1 MKKYIL
7 NVVALIVSV
16 VMCNG
21 VFAAGGINTG
31 KGAVPFG
38 SNTQYNYGIMP
49 TNLPSGGTYG
59 RSQKAADAY
68 NAWKNAYVA
77 SCGSTYRV
85 KFDDGSSTVSE
96 GIAYGMLLS
105 VYADDKDLFD
115 GLWGYYQANK
125 NGNGVMNWKIGGC
138 SGVTGSNGA
147 TDAEL
152 DVAMAL
158 VIASEQWGGSY
169 AATAKSFIQTIKRT
183 EMNGDGQTLNGDAW
197 GNTNSCRN
205 PSYFAPAYYKEFAN
219 VDTDNGKFWGETA
232 INASNSVLSANRNST
247 SGLVSNWCDNSGQEN
262 TCGNTGSGA
271 GGYGADACRNPWR
284 MAVDYLWHGD
294 GASSAAKDINAKL
307 TKFVNGYEN
316 QMKGPFSNRNCSNP
330 GGGSYVN
337 GSYSTFAL
345 PPMTSSSA
353 QSSLNKCYA
362 AVAGLADVDAYF
374 NSTIRCISLFVLTG
388 NFWAPGASGFVF
400 PPSVSTAETDA
411 SGLTITLNM
420 TKTMKSGTSSGSNFT
435 VYYNGTAQSGVV
447 SNVNVNSDKTVDLT
461 LSTPP
466 QPGQTILLSYNGNG
480 NIKSSEDAELE
491 AFTKIE
497 VLNMLAGNETILD
510 DCEDG
515 NEFNNVG
522 GIWFSFDDSPDQSK
536 ACKKGTTSSITPLS
550 SRNNP
555 LQMSS
560 PGYDGTGYAVHATYK
575 LGSNYTPYNG
585 GSCAEWTNPAYV
597 GIGTWVDDD
606 ETNTMDWTGGTG
618 VTFWY
623 KGPACTFQIIISEVT
638 DYCFHKFDVP
648 ATPSW
653 DKITVKWNQLSQ
665 PTWGKAIDF
674 SAKHVQKLQW
684 QFETGTTGNS
694 GASGDIWIDEVHI
707 LGMPPVA
714 LTGLTIQP
722 VDDDDLR
729 EDHYSPN
736 IDPQKIPIASGVK
749 GDTLYLETVPT
760 PGIAS
765 YPVTFWSS
773 SDEDVVTVDYR
784 GRVLGVGYGEATITA
799 RSKMHQDISTTYTVK
814 VPAPSVYPTAIDFE
828 EDAYEV
834 GVGETATIIPTFT
847 PSNTNETALTWKS
860 SDVTKA
866 TVTSSGVVTGIS
878 EGTVEIT
885 ATSVEKPNVKKTVTV
900 TVKNKNVALESIAAD
915 PESVKIPVGQT
926 ATVNLTFTPT
936 DATNKTVVWTTSN
949 SAVATVSDGVIS
961 SVAAGTCTITAT
973 SEENENIKV
982 EIPVEVENICV
993 TSITLAESAITI
1005 DVDSEEDVY
1014 VVVESYETNYETTPS
1029 FNFESS
1035 DRTIVRVDGEGSLTP
1050 RKVGDAIVTV
1060 TANDACAKSV
1070 ECAVSITKAS
1080 VPVTG
1085 VSLDKTTLTLTEGE
1099 TATLVA
1105 TVAPDDATEKSVTW
1119 STSND
1124 KAATVDNNGKVTAVA
1139 AGSATITVKTTDGEK
1154 TATCEVTVEAAVV
1167 AVTGVSLDKTTAEM
1181 LVGGDDLQLV
1191 ATVAPADATNK
1202 EVEWSTSNSKIATVD
1217 ETGKVTAVAAGSVT
1231 ITATTKDGG
1240 KTASCT
1246 ITVTVPVSGVTL
1258 DATTKTV
1265 VEGDQFDLV
1274 ATVAPD
1280 NATDKTVTWS
1290 SDNETVAIVNGSGTV
1305 TAKAQGEANITVTTT
1320 DGSKTATCKVTV
1332 EKKIILPTTI
1342 SMAAS
1347 LGFVDGGDPQTLT
1360 ATVLPADA
1368 DDKTIVWS
1376 SSDETVATVVDGVV
1390 TPQGVGN
1397 CVITAKCVADE
1408 NVTAECAV
1416 TVTASTVAVTGVSLD
1431 QSTLEITEGEHASLK
1446 ATVTPPDATNQNLIW
1461 SSDAEAIATVEN
1473 GVVNAVKAGS
1483 AVITVKTEDGG
1494 FTASCTVTVNAA
1506 VIAVEGVTLDKETAD
1521 LTVGGDITLVAT
1533 VKPAE
1538 ATNKEVTW
1546 STSDD
1551 KVATVDANG
1560 KVTAVGAGSATI
1572 TVTTKDG
1579 GFTAT
1584 CKVTVTNAVVAVTG
1598 VSLDKN
1604 TLSLTEGE
1612 TATLVATVAPE
1623 NATNKKV
1630 TWSSDDASVDVDQN
1644 GKVTAKSAGSATI
1657 TVETEDGDFF
1667 DQCEVTVVA
1676 GTIAVTGV
1684 TLNGNAISLKVDET
1698 ATLVATVAPENAT
1711 NKNVTWSSD
1720 APSIASVDQNG
1731 KITAHAEGSATITVE
1746 TEDGDGEIYAQCE
1759 VTVVDDAAVVVS
1771 AIELN
1776 FTELELKVGGGKEI
1790 KATVKYSDGSSSTK
1804 EAVVWTTDNSDAI
1817 DLDEGWVD
1825 ALEEGVANV
1834 TASFGGKSAT
1844 CVVTVISNIT
1854 TVAVT
1859 GVTLNKTEA
1868 SITKTGSLT
1877 LTATVLPTNA
1887 TNKNITWKSSDES
1900 VATVSDGA
1908 LTIVGLGT
1916 TIITVTTEDGEKTAT
1931 CTVTITDVLATNII
1945 IDNALSLT
1953 VGETG
1958 SIELH
1963 ILPGDAAQ
1971 TATWKSDKE
1980 SVATVDANGV
1990 VTAIAAGT
1998 ANITATTADGTELTS
2013 DPCVVTVSNIKVS
2026 TVSLAQESAIVRI
2039 GSSITLTATVSPDNA
2054 TNKKVNWS
2062 SAKDFATVADGVVT
2076 GVSAGTTT
2084 ITAESDE
2091 DKYIKATCSV
2101 EVVDAS
2107 ALQTEIANGNDALA
2121 SAVEGTEIGTYKQ
2134 GSKAIFSAAIATA
2147 QAVFDNATATQ
2158 SQIDMALSTLKA
2170 AAKTFAKSI
2179 NANETLIFDADM
2191 EQENMTYMATYWFS
2205 FNDAEPGGSSVV
2217 TPLSTAS
2224 APFEMSTPG
2233 YDGKGKAAMME
2244 YVLSGHDDLGYNAF
2258 VGMGL
2263 NFKEPAGKAFDMSGS
2278 TGISFW
2284 MKNDS
2289 NVYIEVEETGIEDA
2303 CDYYVYITE
2312 IHKEWTLIELSWSDF
2327 AQYTWGKQ
2335 VPWDLSK
2342 LTKCQWKVQEADG
2355 EAGQVWIDEVKILG
2369 VALDLP
2375 EILNRTPLYTAIA
2388 DAQEFLD
2395 AAVIGDADGNYP
2407 QSAAT
2412 ALTSAITKAQGVVDD
2427 NTLEHQTQIDAA
2439 VIEMNA
2445 ALETFKNS
2453 VISLAPVDKSALEA
2467 KIQTANNYYQTAQE
2481 GNEEGKYLVGS
2492 KATLKAAIDEATAV
2506 FNSESAKQ
2514 AEVNSATTALSDAI
2528 DVFLASKYVPGV
2540 VNKTALKTAITEANS
2555 LYSSAVEGTQKGNY
2569 PAGSKSTLYS
2579 AIISAQVVSG
2589 SSTATQDDVDAET
2602 AALQAAIELFKSLVI
2617 TVDKSVL
2624 VQTIATA
2631 NTELA
2636 KADGNTGDEP
2646 GNYPQSAV
2654 TAFTG
2659 AIADAENIRDNA
2671 GAKQGSI
2678 DAAVLLLKEAIE
2690 EFKASV
2696 IPGLVDISELEA
2708 LIAEAD
2714 DLLENTFNAH
2724 LFRLQQVELVNCRS
2738 SARTEVAKTKH
2749 DADNVM
2755 AIMTRLS
2762 DAIEEFKKA
2771 KAEHPDEIDAIDDVT
2786 TISLS
2791 AYPNPCTTSIQISAG
2806 KEIASVAIVN
2816 LAGATQFVVNVN
2828 DTEASISVSTIKC
2841 GIYFANVVYAD
2852 GTVGTVRFVKQ

>member
-1 MKKYIL
+1 MKKYVIKL
-7 NVVALIVSV
+7 VTLLASV
-16 VMCNG
+16 VLCNG
-21 VFAAGGINTG
+21 AFAQINSG
-31 KGAVPFG
+31 HGAVPFG

-49 TNLPSGGTYG
+49 TNLPNGGTYG

-105 VYADDKDLFD
+105 VYADDKGLFD

-169 AATAKSFIQTIKRT
+169 ASTAKSFIQTIKRT

-205 PSYFAPAYYKEFAN
+205 PSYFAPAYYKEFAK
-219 VDTDNGKFWGETA
+219 VDTDNGTFWGETA
-232 INASNSVLSANRNST
+232 ISASDKVLKANRNST
-247 SGLVSNWCDNSGQEN
+247 SGLVSNWCDNTGSEN

-271 GGYGADACRNPWR
+271 NGYGADACRNPWR
-284 MAVDYLWHGD
+284 MAVDYLWHGND
-294 GASSAAKDINAKL
+294 ASSAAKDINALL
-307 TKFVNGYEN
+307 TKFVSGYEN
-316 QMKGPFSNRNCSNP
+316 QMKGPFGNRNVSNP
-330 GGGSYVN
+330 GGGSYIN

-353 QSSLNKCYA
+353 QSSLNKCYSS
-362 AVAGLADVDAYF
+362 VAGLQDVDAYF

-411 SGLTITLNM
+411 DGVTITLTM
-420 TKTMKSGTSSGSNFT
+420 TQTMKSGTSSGSNFT
-435 VYYNGTAQSGVV
+435 VYYNGTAQSGIV
-447 SNVNVNSDKTVDLT
+447 SAVTVNSNKTVDLT

-466 QPGQTILLSYNGNG
+466 QPGQTIMLSYNGNG
-480 NIKSSEDAELE
+480 NIKSAEDAELE

-522 GIWFSFDDSPDQSK
+522 GIWFSFDDSPDQTK
-536 ACKKGTTSSITPLS
+536 ACKPGTTSSISPLS

-555 LQMSS
+555 LQMDS

-585 GSCAEWTNPAYV
+585 GSCAEWKNPAYV

-606 ETNTMDWTGGTG
+606 ESNTMDWTGGTG

-638 DYCFHKFDVP
+638 DYCFHKYDVS
-648 ATPSW
+648 ACNNWT
-653 DKITVKWNQLSQ
+653 KITVKWNELSQ

-684 QFETGTTGNS
+684 QFETGTTGDA
-694 GASGDIWIDEVHI
+694 GARGDIWIDEVHI
-707 LGMPPVA
+707 LGMPPVKLDA
-714 LTGLTIQP
+714 LTIQP
-722 VDDDDLR
+722 ISDADLN
-729 EDHYSPN
+729 EEHYSDN
-736 IDPQKIPIASGVK
+736 IDPKKIPIAEGKK
-749 GDTLYLETVPT
+749 GDTLYLEVLPT
-760 PGIAS
+760 PGDAS
-765 YPVTFWSS
+765 YPVAFWSS

-799 RSKMHQDISTTYTVK
+799 RSKMHQDISTTYEVK
-814 VPAPSVYPTAIDFE
+814 VPAPSIYPTAINFE
-828 EDAYEV
+828 EDSYEV
-834 GVGETATIIPTFT
+834 GVGETTTIIPTFT
-847 PSNTNETALTWKS
+847 PQNTNETALTWKS

-866 TVTSSGVVTGIS
+866 TVSSSGVVTGIS

-885 ATSVEKPNVKKTVTV
+885 ATSVEKTNVKKTVTV
-900 TVKNKNVALESIAAD
+900 TVKNNAVALESITPD
-915 PESVKIPVGQT
+915 KTSVKIPVGET
-926 ATVNLTFTPT
+926 STINLTFAP
-936 DATNKTVVWTTSN
+936 DNATNKNVTWTTSDSN
-949 SAVATVSDGVIS
+949 IATVADGVIS

-973 SEENENIKV
+973 SEENPEIKAEIAV
-982 EIPVEVENICV
+982 EIENICV

-1005 DVDSEEDVY
+1005 DIESEEDVY
-1014 VVVESYETNYETTPS
+1014 VVVDSYETNYETTPS

-1035 DRTIVRVDGEGSLTP
+1035 DRTIVRVDNEGSLTP

-1099 TATLVA
+1099 NASLVA
-1105 TVAPDDATEKSVTW
+1105 TVAPDDASDKSVSW
-1119 STSND
+1119 ESS
-1124 KAATVDNNGKVTAVA
+1124 APAIATVDQTGKVTAVA

-1154 TATCEVTVEAAVV
+1154 TATCEVTVSAAVV
-1167 AVTGVSLDKTTAEM
+1167 AVTGVTLDKITASL
-1181 LVGGDDLQLV
+1181 LVGGDDLQLT
-1191 ATVAPADATNK
+1191 ATVAPDDATNK
-1202 EVEWSTSNSKIATVD
+1202 NVTWSSSNDKIATVD
-1217 ETGKVTAVAAGSVT
+1217 QTGKVTAVAAGFAT
-1231 ITATTKDGG
+1231 ITVTTEDGG
-1240 KTASCT
+1240 KTATCEVT
-1246 ITVTVPVSGVTL
+1246 TTVPVTGVTL
-1258 DATTKTV
+1258 DKTSATM
-1265 VEGDQFDLV
+1265 VEGDQLDLV
-1274 ATVAPD
+1274 ATVTPD
-1280 NATDKTVTWS
+1280 NATEQSVTWS
-1290 SDNETVAIVNGSGTV
+1290 SDKEDIAIVNGSGKV
-1305 TAKAQGEANITVTTT
+1305 TAKAPGVAVITVTTV
-1320 DGSKTATCKVTV
+1320 DGSKTATCQITV
-1332 EKKIILPTTI
+1332 EKKIILPTSI

-1347 LGFVDGGDPQTLT
+1347 LGFVDGGEAQTLT

-1376 SSDETVATVVDGVV
+1376 SSNENVATVVDGVV
-1390 TPQGVGN
+1390 TPVGVGN
-1397 CVITAKCVADE
+1397 CVITAKCVADN

-1431 QSTLEITEGEHASLK
+1431 QATLEITEGEHASLK
-1446 ATVTPPDATNQNLIW
+1446 ATVTPADATNQNLIW

-1483 AVITVKTEDGG
+1483 AVITVKTEDGD
-1494 FTASCTVTVNAA
+1494 FTASCIVMVNAA
-1506 VIAVEGVTLDKETAD
+1506 VIAVEGVTLDKESVD
-1521 LTVGGDITLVAT
+1521 LTVGGDITLTAT
-1533 VKPAE
+1533 VKPDD
-1538 ATNKEVTW
+1538 ATDKEVSWT
-1546 STSDD
+1546 TSND
-1551 KVATVDANG
+1551 KVATVENG
-1560 KVTAVGAGSATI
+1560 KVTAVGAGDATI

-1584 CKVTVTNAVVAVTG
+1584 CKVTVTNAV
-1598 VSLDKN
+1598 
-1604 TLSLTEGE
+1604 
-1612 TATLVATVAPE
+1612 
-1623 NATNKKV
+1623 
-1630 TWSSDDASVDVDQN
+1630 
-1644 GKVTAKSAGSATI
+1644 
-1657 TVETEDGDFF
+1657 
-1667 DQCEVTVVA
+1667 
-1676 GTIAVTGV
+1676 IAVTGV
-1684 TLNGNAISLKVDET
+1684 TLDKESAELTIGQTLK
-1698 ATLVATVAPENAT
+1698 LVAEVAPENAS
-1711 NKNVTWSSD
+1711 NKTVTWSSD
-1720 APSIASVDQNG
+1720 ASSIAKVDQSG
-1731 KITAHAEGSATITVE
+1731 TVTAIAEGSATITVE
-1746 TEDGDGEIYAQCE
+1746 TEDGEFFATCDVTVVAGTVAVSGVTVSPTSVSLKVDETASLKATVEPAEATDKTVSWSSSAPEIASVDDNGTITAHAEGSATITVTTTDGKKTATCA

-1776 FTELELKVGGGKEI
+1776 LTELELKVGGGKEI
-1790 KATVKYSDGSSSTK
+1790 KATVKYSDGTTSTK
-1804 EAVVWTTDNSDAI
+1804 ENVEWTTDNEDAI

-1825 ALEEGVANV
+1825 ALEVGVANV

-1844 CVVTVISNIT
+1844 CVVTVISNV
-1854 TVAVT
+1854 TVVNVT
-1859 GVTLNKTEA
+1859 GVSLNKTEA
-1868 SITKTGSLT
+1868 SITKNGSLT
-1877 LTATVLPTNA
+1877 LTATVTPTNA
-1887 TNKNITWKSSDES
+1887 TNKNVTWSSSDEK
-1900 VATVSDGA
+1900 VATVDGGV
-1908 LTIVGLGT
+1908 LTVVGLGT

-1931 CTVTITDVLATNII
+1931 CEVTITDILATNII

-1963 ILPGDAAQ
+1963 ILPADAAQ

-1998 ANITATTADGTELTS
+1998 ANITATTTDGTNLTS
-2013 DPCVVTVSNIKVS
+2013 DPCVVTVSNVKV
-2026 TVSLAQESAIVRI
+2026 TAVDLAQASAVVRV
-2039 GSSITLTATVSPDNA
+2039 GASITLSATVSPEGA

-2062 SAKDFATVADGVVT
+2062 SSKDFATVADGVVT

-2107 ALQTEIANGNDALA
+2107 DLQTEIANGNAALS
-2121 SAVEGTEIGTYKQ
+2121 SAVEGTEIGTYKV
-2134 GSKAIFSAAIATA
+2134 GSKSTFSSAIATA

-2205 FNDAEPGGSSVV
+2205 FNDSEPGGSSVV
-2217 TPLSTAS
+2217 TPLSSAT

-2244 YVLSGHDDLGYNAF
+2244 YVLNGHDDLGYNAF

-2263 NFKEPAGKAFDMSGS
+2263 NFKEPAGKAFDMTGS

-2289 NVYIEVEETGIEDA
+2289 NVYIEVELVGIEDA
-2303 CDYYVYITE
+2303 CDYYVYITDV
-2312 IHKEWTLIELSWSDF
+2312 HKEWTLIELSWSDF
-2327 AQYTWGKQ
+2327 AQYSWGKQ
-2335 VPWDLSK
+2335 VAWDLSK

-2355 EAGQVWIDEVKILG
+2355 EAGQVWIDDVKILG

-2388 DAQEFLD
+2388 EAQEFLD

-2412 ALTSAITKAQGVVDD
+2412 ALTTAIAKGQSVVDD
-2427 NTLEHQTQIDAA
+2427 ATLEHQTQIDAA
-2439 VIEMNA
+2439 VIELNA

-2481 GNEEGKYLVGS
+2481 GNEEGKYLAGS

-2514 AEVNSATTALSDAI
+2514 ADVNSATTALSDAI
-2528 DVFLASKYVPGV
+2528 EVFLNSKYIPGV
-2540 VNKTALKTAITEANS
+2540 VNKNALKNAITEANT
-2555 LYSSAVEGTQKGNY
+2555 LYGSAVEGTKKGNY
-2569 PAGSKSTLYS
+2569 PVGSKSTLYS
-2579 AIISAQVVSG
+2579 AIIAAQVVSG

-2602 AALQAAIELFKSLVI
+2602 ATLQAAIATFRALEI
-2617 TVDKSVL
+2617 TVDKSIL
-2624 VQTIATA
+2624 EQTITNA
-2631 NTELA
+2631 NAELA

-2654 TAFTG
+2654 TAFLG
-2659 AIADAENIRDNA
+2659 AISDAENIRDNA
-2671 GAKQGSI
+2671 SAKQVSI
-2678 DAAVLLLKEAIE
+2678 DAAVSLLQTAIE

-2696 IPGLVDISELEA
+2696 IPGLVDISELQA
-2708 LIAEAD
+2708 LIDEAD

-2749 DADNVM
+2749 DPDNVT

-2762 DAIEEFKKA
+2762 EAIEEFKKA
-2771 KAEHPDEIDAIDDVT
+2771 KAAHPDEIDAIDDVNV
-2786 TISLS
+2786 ISLS
-2791 AYPNPCTTSIQISAG
+2791 AYPNPCTTTIQISAG
-2806 KEIASVAIVN
+2806 KEIASIAIVN

-2828 DTEASISVSTIKC
+2828 DTEATISVSAIKC

-2852 GTVGTVRFVKQ
+2852 STVGTIRFVKK

>member
-1 MKKYIL
+1 MKKYVIKL
-7 NVVALIVSV
+7 VTLLVSV
-16 VMCNG
+16 VLCNG
-21 VFAAGGINTG
+21 AFAQINSG

-49 TNLPSGGTYG
+49 TNLPTGGTYG

-85 KFDDGSSTVSE
+85 KFDDGNSTVSE

-105 VYADDKDLFD
+105 VYADDKGLFD

-400 PPSVSTAETDA
+400 PPSVSSAETDA

-665 PTWGKAIDF
+665 PTWGKAVDF

-814 VPAPSVYPTAIDFE
+814 VPAPSIYPTAINFE

-866 TVTSSGVVTGIS
+866 TVSSSGVVTGIS

-885 ATSVEKPNVKKTVTV
+885 ATSVEKTNVKKTVTV
-900 TVKNKNVALESIAAD
+900 TVKNNAVALESITPD
-915 PESVKIPVGQT
+915 KTSVKIPVGET
-926 ATVNLTFTPT
+926 STINLTFSP
-936 DATNKTVVWTTSN
+936 DNATNKNVTWTTSDPN
-949 SAVATVSDGVIS
+949 IATVADGVIS

-973 SEENENIKV
+973 SEENPEIKAEIAV
-982 EIPVEVENICV
+982 EIENICV
-993 TSITLAESAITI
+993 TSITLNETSMTL
-1005 DVDSEEDVY
+1005 DVDSEEDY
-1014 VVVESYETNYETTPS
+1014 VVSVTDYTTNYDLTPS
-1029 FNFESS
+1029 FKFSSS
-1035 DRTIVRVDGEGSLTP
+1035 DTKVLRVDSGTGELTI
-1050 RKVGDAIVTV
+1050 RSVGTAIVTV
-1060 TANDACAKSV
+1060 TSEDACQNTATCEIIIEKS
-1070 ECAVSITKAS
+1070 A

-1085 VSLDKTTLTLTEGE
+1085 VSLDKTTLTLTEGDN
-1099 TATLVA
+1099 ASLVA
-1105 TVAPDDATEKSVTW
+1105 TVAPDDASDKSVSW
-1119 STSND
+1119 ESS
-1124 KAATVDNNGKVTAVA
+1124 APAIATVDQTGKVSAVA

-1154 TATCEVTVEAAVV
+1154 TATCEVTVNAAVV
-1167 AVTGVSLDKTTAEM
+1167 AVTGVTLDKTTASM
-1181 LVGGDDLQLV
+1181 LVGGDDLQLT
-1191 ATVAPADATNK
+1191 ATVAPDDATNK
-1202 EVEWSTSNSKIATVD
+1202 NVTWTSSNDKIATVD
-1217 ETGKVTAVAAGSVT
+1217 QTGKVTAVAAGTAT
-1231 ITATTKDGG
+1231 ITVTTEDGG
-1240 KTASCT
+1240 KTATCVVT
-1246 ITVTVPVSGVTL
+1246 TTVPVASVTL
-1258 DATTKTV
+1258 DQTSATM
-1265 VEGDQFDLV
+1265 VEGDQLDLV
-1274 ATVAPD
+1274 ATITPD
-1280 NATDKTVTWS
+1280 NATEQGVTWS
-1290 SDNETVAIVNGSGTV
+1290 SDKEDIAIVNGSGKV
-1305 TAKAQGEANITVTTT
+1305 TAKAPGVAVITVTTV
-1320 DGSKTATCKVTV
+1320 DGSKTATCQITV
-1332 EKKIILPTTI
+1332 EKKIILPTSI
-1342 SMAAS
+1342 SMATS
-1347 LGFVDGGDPQTLT
+1347 LGFVDGGEAQTLT

-1368 DDKTIVWS
+1368 DDKSIEWTS
-1376 SSDETVATVVDGVV
+1376 SNDAVATVVDGVV

-1397 CVITAKCVADE
+1397 CVITAKCVADK

-1431 QSTLEITEGEHASLK
+1431 QATLEITEGEHASLK
-1446 ATVTPPDATNQNLIW
+1446 ATVTPADATNQNLIW
-1461 SSDAEAIATVEN
+1461 SSDADAIATVEN
-1473 GVVNAVKAGS
+1473 GVVSAVKAGS
-1483 AVITVKTEDGG
+1483 AVITVKTEDGD

-1506 VIAVEGVTLDKETAD
+1506 VIAVEGVTLDKESAD
-1521 LTVGGDITLVAT
+1521 LTVGGDITLTAT
-1533 VKPAE
+1533 VKPDD
-1538 ATNKEVTW
+1538 ATDTEVSWT
-1546 STSDD
+1546 TSND
-1551 KVATVDANG
+1551 KVATVDGG
-1560 KVTAVGAGSATI
+1560 KVTAVGAGDAII

-1584 CKVTVTNAVVAVTG
+1584 CKVTVTNAV
-1598 VSLDKN
+1598 
-1604 TLSLTEGE
+1604 
-1612 TATLVATVAPE
+1612 
-1623 NATNKKV
+1623 
-1630 TWSSDDASVDVDQN
+1630 
-1644 GKVTAKSAGSATI
+1644 
-1657 TVETEDGDFF
+1657 
-1667 DQCEVTVVA
+1667 
-1676 GTIAVTGV
+1676 IAVTGV
-1684 TLNGNAISLKVDET
+1684 TLDKESAELTIGQTLKLAAV
-1698 ATLVATVAPENAT
+1698 VAPENAS
-1711 NKNVTWSSD
+1711 NKNITWSSD
-1720 APSIASVDQNG
+1720 ASAIAKVDQTG
-1731 KITAHAEGSATITVE
+1731 TVTAVAEGSATITVE
-1746 TEDGDGEIYAQCE
+1746 TEDGEFFATCDVTVVAGTVAVSGVTVTPTSVSLKVDETASLKATVEPAEATDKTVSWSSSAPEIASVDDNGTITAHAEGSATITVTTTDGKKTATCA

-1776 FTELELKVGGGKEI
+1776 LTELELKVGGGKEI
-1790 KATVKYSDGSSSTK
+1790 KATVKYSDGTSSTK
-1804 EAVVWTTDNSDAI
+1804 EDVVWTTDNPDAI

-1825 ALEEGVANV
+1825 AIEVGVANV

-1844 CVVTVISNIT
+1844 CVVTVISNV
-1854 TVAVT
+1854 TVVNVT
-1859 GVTLNKTEA
+1859 GVSLNKTEA
-1868 SITKTGSLT
+1868 SITKNGSLT

-1887 TNKNITWKSSDES
+1887 TNKNVAWSSSDET
-1900 VATVSDGA
+1900 VATVDDGV

-1916 TIITVTTEDGEKTAT
+1916 TTITVTTEDGKKTAT
-1931 CTVTITDVLATNII
+1931 CEVTITDVLATNII

-1963 ILPGDAAQ
+1963 ILPADAAQ

-1990 VTAIAAGT
+1990 VTAVAAGT
-1998 ANITATTADGTELTS
+1998 ANITATTTDGTNLTS
-2013 DPCVVTVSNIKVS
+2013 DPCVVTVSNVKV
-2026 TVSLAQESAIVRI
+2026 TAVDLAQESAVVRV
-2039 GSSITLTATVSPDNA
+2039 GASVTLSATVSPESA

-2062 SAKDFATVADGVVT
+2062 SSKDFATVTDGVVT

-2107 ALQTEIANGNDALA
+2107 DLQTEIANGNAALS
-2121 SAVEGTEIGTYKQ
+2121 SAVEGTEIGTYKV
-2134 GSKAIFSAAIATA
+2134 GSKSTFSSAIATA

-2158 SQIDMALSTLKA
+2158 AQIDMALSTLKA

-2205 FNDAEPGGSSVV
+2205 FNDSEPGGSSVV
-2217 TPLSTAS
+2217 TPLSSEA

-2244 YVLSGHDDLGYNAF
+2244 YVLNGHDALGYNAF
-2258 VGMGL
+2258 VGMGM

-2284 MKNDS
+2284 MKNES
-2289 NVYIEVEETGIEDA
+2289 NVYFEIEMVGIEDA
-2303 CDYYVYITE
+2303 CDYYVYITD
-2312 IHKEWTLIELSWSDF
+2312 IHKDWTLIELSWSDF
-2327 AQYTWGKQ
+2327 EQYSWGKQ
-2335 VPWDLSK
+2335 VAWDVSK

-2355 EAGQVWIDEVKILG
+2355 EAGQVWIDDVKILG

-2388 DAQEFLD
+2388 EAQEFLD

-2412 ALTSAITKAQGVVDD
+2412 ALTAAIAKGQSVVDD
-2427 NTLEHQTQIDAA
+2427 ATLEHQTQVDAA
-2439 VIEMNA
+2439 VIELNA

-2481 GNEEGKYLVGS
+2481 GNEEGKYLAGS
-2492 KATLKAAIDEATAV
+2492 KATLKAAIDEATSV

-2514 AEVNSATTALSDAI
+2514 ADVNSATTALSNAI
-2528 DVFLASKYVPGV
+2528 EVFLNSKYIPGV
-2540 VNKTALKTAITEANS
+2540 VNKAALKNAIDEANA
-2555 LYSSAVEGTQKGNY
+2555 LYASATEGTKKGNY
-2569 PAGSKSTLYS
+2569 PVGSKSTLYS
-2579 AIISAQVVSG
+2579 AIIAAQVVSG
-2589 SSTATQDDVDAET
+2589 STTVTQDDVDAET
-2602 AALQAAIELFKSLVI
+2602 ATLQAAIATFRALEI

-2624 VQTIATA
+2624 EQTITTA
-2631 NTELA
+2631 NAELA

-2654 TAFTG
+2654 TAFLG
-2659 AIADAENIRDNA
+2659 AISDAENIRDNA
-2671 GAKQGSI
+2671 SAKQVSI
-2678 DAAVLLLKEAIE
+2678 DAAVSLLKTAID

-2696 IPGLVDISELEA
+2696 IPGLVDISELQA
-2708 LIAEAD
+2708 LIDEAD

-2749 DADNVM
+2749 DPDNVT
-2755 AIMTRLS
+2755 AIMNRLS

-2771 KAEHPDEIDAIDDVT
+2771 KAAHPDEIDAIDDVNV
-2786 TISLS
+2786 ISLS
-2791 AYPNPCTTSIQISAG
+2791 AYPNPCTTTIQISAG
-2806 KEIASVAIVN
+2806 KEIASIAIVN

-2828 DTEASISVSTIKC
+2828 DTETTIAVSAIKC

-2852 GTVGTVRFVKQ
+2852 GTVETIRFVKK

>member
-1 MKKYIL
+1 MKKYVIKL
-7 NVVALIVSV
+7 VTLLVSV
-16 VMCNG
+16 VLCNG
-21 VFAAGGINTG
+21 AFAQINSG

-49 TNLPSGGTYG
+49 TNLPTGGTYG

-85 KFDDGSSTVSE
+85 KFDDGNSTVSE

-105 VYADDKDLFD
+105 VYADDKGLFD

-400 PPSVSTAETDA
+400 PPSVSSAETDA

-575 LGSNYTPYNG
+575 LCSNYTPYNG

-665 PTWGKAIDF
+665 PTWGKAVDF

-814 VPAPSVYPTAIDFE
+814 VPAPSIYPTAINFE

-866 TVTSSGVVTGIS
+866 TVSSSGVVTGIS

-885 ATSVEKPNVKKTVTV
+885 ATSVEKTNVKKTVTV
-900 TVKNKNVALESIAAD
+900 TVKNNAVALESITPD
-915 PESVKIPVGQT
+915 KTSVKIPVGET
-926 ATVNLTFTPT
+926 STINLTFSP
-936 DATNKTVVWTTSN
+936 DNATNKNVTWTTSDPN
-949 SAVATVSDGVIS
+949 IATVADGVIS

-973 SEENENIKV
+973 SEENPEIKAEIAV
-982 EIPVEVENICV
+982 EIENICV
-993 TSITLAESAITI
+993 TSITLNETSMTL
-1005 DVDSEEDVY
+1005 DVDSEEDY
-1014 VVVESYETNYETTPS
+1014 VVSVTDYTTNYDLTPS
-1029 FNFESS
+1029 FKFSSS
-1035 DRTIVRVDGEGSLTP
+1035 DTKVLRVDSGTGELTI
-1050 RKVGDAIVTV
+1050 RSVGTAIVTV
-1060 TANDACAKSV
+1060 TSEDACQNTATCEIIIEKS
-1070 ECAVSITKAS
+1070 A

-1085 VSLDKTTLTLTEGE
+1085 VSLDKTTLTLTEGDN
-1099 TATLVA
+1099 ASLVA
-1105 TVAPDDATEKSVTW
+1105 TVAPDDASDKSVSW
-1119 STSND
+1119 ESS
-1124 KAATVDNNGKVTAVA
+1124 APAIATVDQTGKVSAVA

-1154 TATCEVTVEAAVV
+1154 TATCEVTVNAAVV
-1167 AVTGVSLDKTTAEM
+1167 AVTGVTLDKTTASM
-1181 LVGGDDLQLV
+1181 LVGGDDLQLT
-1191 ATVAPADATNK
+1191 ATVAPDDATNK
-1202 EVEWSTSNSKIATVD
+1202 NVTWTSSNDKIATVD
-1217 ETGKVTAVAAGSVT
+1217 QTGKVTAVAAGTAT
-1231 ITATTKDGG
+1231 ITVTTEDGG
-1240 KTASCT
+1240 KTATCVVT
-1246 ITVTVPVSGVTL
+1246 TTVPVASVTL
-1258 DATTKTV
+1258 DQTSATM
-1265 VEGDQFDLV
+1265 VEGDQLDLV
-1274 ATVAPD
+1274 ATITPD
-1280 NATDKTVTWS
+1280 NATEQGVTWS
-1290 SDNETVAIVNGSGTV
+1290 SDKEDIAIVNGSGKV
-1305 TAKAQGEANITVTTT
+1305 TAKAPGVAVITVTTV
-1320 DGSKTATCKVTV
+1320 DGSKTATCQITV
-1332 EKKIILPTTI
+1332 EKKIILPTSI
-1342 SMAAS
+1342 SMATS
-1347 LGFVDGGDPQTLT
+1347 LGFVDGGEAQTLT

-1368 DDKTIVWS
+1368 DDKSIEWTS
-1376 SSDETVATVVDGVV
+1376 SNDAVATVVDGVV

-1397 CVITAKCVADE
+1397 CVITAKCVADK

-1431 QSTLEITEGEHASLK
+1431 QATLEITEGEHASLK
-1446 ATVTPPDATNQNLIW
+1446 ATVTPADATNQNLIW
-1461 SSDAEAIATVEN
+1461 SSDADAIATVEN
-1473 GVVNAVKAGS
+1473 GVVSAVKAGS
-1483 AVITVKTEDGG
+1483 AVITVKTEDGD

-1506 VIAVEGVTLDKETAD
+1506 VIAVEGVTLDKESAD
-1521 LTVGGDITLVAT
+1521 LTVGGDITLTAT
-1533 VKPAE
+1533 VKPDD
-1538 ATNKEVTW
+1538 ATDTEVSWT
-1546 STSDD
+1546 TSND
-1551 KVATVDANG
+1551 KVATVDGG
-1560 KVTAVGAGSATI
+1560 KVTAVGAGDAII

-1584 CKVTVTNAVVAVTG
+1584 CKVTVTNAV
-1598 VSLDKN
+1598 
-1604 TLSLTEGE
+1604 
-1612 TATLVATVAPE
+1612 
-1623 NATNKKV
+1623 
-1630 TWSSDDASVDVDQN
+1630 
-1644 GKVTAKSAGSATI
+1644 
-1657 TVETEDGDFF
+1657 
-1667 DQCEVTVVA
+1667 
-1676 GTIAVTGV
+1676 IAVTGV
-1684 TLNGNAISLKVDET
+1684 TLDKESAELTIGQTLKLAAV
-1698 ATLVATVAPENAT
+1698 VAPENAS
-1711 NKNVTWSSD
+1711 NKNITWSSD
-1720 APSIASVDQNG
+1720 ASAIAKVDQTG
-1731 KITAHAEGSATITVE
+1731 TVTAVAEGSATITVE
-1746 TEDGDGEIYAQCE
+1746 TEDGEFFATCDVTVVAGTVAVSGVTVTPTSVSLKVDETASLKATVEPAEATDKTVSWSSSAPEIASVDDNGTITAHAEGSATITVTTTDGKKTATCA

-1776 FTELELKVGGGKEI
+1776 LTELELKVGGGKEI
-1790 KATVKYSDGSSSTK
+1790 KATVKYSDGTSSTK
-1804 EAVVWTTDNSDAI
+1804 EDVVWTTDNPDAI

-1825 ALEEGVANV
+1825 AIEVGVANV

-1844 CVVTVISNIT
+1844 CVVTVISNV
-1854 TVAVT
+1854 TVVNVT
-1859 GVTLNKTEA
+1859 GVSLNKTEA
-1868 SITKTGSLT
+1868 SITKNGSLT

-1887 TNKNITWKSSDES
+1887 TNKNVAWSSSDET
-1900 VATVSDGA
+1900 VATVDDGV

-1916 TIITVTTEDGEKTAT
+1916 TTITVTTEDGKKTAT
-1931 CTVTITDVLATNII
+1931 CEVTITDVLATNII

-1963 ILPGDAAQ
+1963 ILPADAAQ

-1990 VTAIAAGT
+1990 VTAVAAGT
-1998 ANITATTADGTELTS
+1998 ANITATTTDGTNLTS
-2013 DPCVVTVSNIKVS
+2013 DPCVVTVSNVKV
-2026 TVSLAQESAIVRI
+2026 TAVDLAQESAVVRV
-2039 GSSITLTATVSPDNA
+2039 GASVTLSATVSPESA

-2062 SAKDFATVADGVVT
+2062 SSKDFATVTDGVVT

-2107 ALQTEIANGNDALA
+2107 DLQTEIANGNAALS
-2121 SAVEGTEIGTYKQ
+2121 SAVEGTEIGTYKV
-2134 GSKAIFSAAIATA
+2134 GSKSTFSSAIATA

-2158 SQIDMALSTLKA
+2158 AQIDMALSTLKA

-2205 FNDAEPGGSSVV
+2205 FNDSEPGGSSVV
-2217 TPLSTAS
+2217 TPLSSEA

-2244 YVLSGHDDLGYNAF
+2244 YVLNGHDALGYNAF
-2258 VGMGL
+2258 VGMGM

-2284 MKNDS
+2284 MKNES
-2289 NVYIEVEETGIEDA
+2289 NVYFEIEMVGIEDA
-2303 CDYYVYITE
+2303 CDYYVYITD
-2312 IHKEWTLIELSWSDF
+2312 IHKDWTLIELSWSDF
-2327 AQYTWGKQ
+2327 EQYSWGKQ
-2335 VPWDLSK
+2335 VAWDVSK

-2355 EAGQVWIDEVKILG
+2355 EAGQVWIDDVKILG

-2388 DAQEFLD
+2388 EAQEFLD

-2412 ALTSAITKAQGVVDD
+2412 ALTAAIAKGQSVVDD
-2427 NTLEHQTQIDAA
+2427 ATLEHQTQVDAA
-2439 VIEMNA
+2439 VIELNA

-2481 GNEEGKYLVGS
+2481 GNEEGKYLAGS
-2492 KATLKAAIDEATAV
+2492 KATLKAAIDEATSV

-2514 AEVNSATTALSDAI
+2514 ADVNSATTALSNAI
-2528 DVFLASKYVPGV
+2528 EVFLNSKYIPGV
-2540 VNKTALKTAITEANS
+2540 VNKAALKNAIDEANA
-2555 LYSSAVEGTQKGNY
+2555 LYASATEGTKKGNY
-2569 PAGSKSTLYS
+2569 PVGSKSTLYS
-2579 AIISAQVVSG
+2579 AIIAAQVVSG
-2589 SSTATQDDVDAET
+2589 STTVTQDDVDAET
-2602 AALQAAIELFKSLVI
+2602 ATLQAAIATFRALEI

-2624 VQTIATA
+2624 EQTITTA
-2631 NTELA
+2631 NAELA

-2654 TAFTG
+2654 TAFLG
-2659 AIADAENIRDNA
+2659 AISDAENIRDNA
-2671 GAKQGSI
+2671 SAKQVSI
-2678 DAAVLLLKEAIE
+2678 DAAVSLLKTAID

-2696 IPGLVDISELEA
+2696 IPGLVDISELQA
-2708 LIAEAD
+2708 LIDEAD

-2749 DADNVM
+2749 DPDNVT
-2755 AIMTRLS
+2755 AIMNRLS

-2771 KAEHPDEIDAIDDVT
+2771 KAAHPDEIDAIDDVNV
-2786 TISLS
+2786 ISLS
-2791 AYPNPCTTSIQISAG
+2791 AYPNPCTTTIQISAG
-2806 KEIASVAIVN
+2806 KEIASIAIVN

-2828 DTEASISVSTIKC
+2828 DTETTIAVSAIKC

-2852 GTVGTVRFVKQ
+2852 GTVETIRFVKK

>member
-1 MKKYIL
+1 M
-7 NVVALIVSV
+7 NE
-16 VMCNG
+16 
-21 VFAAGGINTG
+21 T
-31 KGAVPFG
+31 AV
-38 SNTQYNYGIMP
+38 T
-49 TNLPSGGTYG
+49 
-59 RSQKAADAY
+59 
-68 NAWKNAYVA
+68 
-77 SCGSTYRV
+77 
-85 KFDDGSSTVSE
+85 
-96 GIAYGMLLS
+96 
-105 VYADDKDLFD
+105 
-115 GLWGYYQANK
+115 
-125 NGNGVMNWKIGGC
+125 
-138 SGVTGSNGA
+138 
-147 TDAEL
+147 L
-152 DVAMAL
+152 DV
-158 VIASEQWGGSY
+158 
-169 AATAKSFIQTIKRT
+169 
-183 EMNGDGQTLNGDAW
+183 
-197 GNTNSCRN
+197 
-205 PSYFAPAYYKEFAN
+205 
-219 VDTDNGKFWGETA
+219 
-232 INASNSVLSANRNST
+232 
-247 SGLVSNWCDNSGQEN
+247 
-262 TCGNTGSGA
+262 
-271 GGYGADACRNPWR
+271 
-284 MAVDYLWHGD
+284 
-294 GASSAAKDINAKL
+294 
-307 TKFVNGYEN
+307 
-316 QMKGPFSNRNCSNP
+316 
-330 GGGSYVN
+330 
-337 GSYSTFAL
+337 
-345 PPMTSSSA
+345 
-353 QSSLNKCYA
+353 
-362 AVAGLADVDAYF
+362 
-374 NSTIRCISLFVLTG
+374 
-388 NFWAPGASGFVF
+388 
-400 PPSVSTAETDA
+400 
-411 SGLTITLNM
+411 
-420 TKTMKSGTSSGSNFT
+420 
-435 VYYNGTAQSGVV
+435 
-447 SNVNVNSDKTVDLT
+447 
-461 LSTPP
+461 
-466 QPGQTILLSYNGNG
+466 
-480 NIKSSEDAELE
+480 
-491 AFTKIE
+491 
-497 VLNMLAGNETILD
+497 
-510 DCEDG
+510 
-515 NEFNNVG
+515 
-522 GIWFSFDDSPDQSK
+522 
-536 ACKKGTTSSITPLS
+536 
-550 SRNNP
+550 
-555 LQMSS
+555 
-560 PGYDGTGYAVHATYK
+560 
-575 LGSNYTPYNG
+575 
-585 GSCAEWTNPAYV
+585 
-597 GIGTWVDDD
+597 DD
-606 ETNTMDWTGGTG
+606 EDFE
-618 VTFWY
+618 V
-623 KGPACTFQIIISEVT
+623 AVT
-638 DYCFHKFDVP
+638 DY
-648 ATPSW
+648 
-653 DKITVKWNQLSQ
+653 
-665 PTWGKAIDF
+665 
-674 SAKHVQKLQW
+674 
-684 QFETGTTGNS
+684 TTNY
-694 GASGDIWIDEVHI
+694 D
-707 LGMPPVA
+707 M
-714 LTGLTIQP
+714 T
-722 VDDDDLR
+722 
-729 EDHYSPN
+729 
-736 IDPQKIPIASGVK
+736 
-749 GDTLYLETVPT
+749 
-760 PGIAS
+760 
-765 YPVTFWSS
+765 
-773 SDEDVVTVDYR
+773 
-784 GRVLGVGYGEATITA
+784 
-799 RSKMHQDISTTYTVK
+799 
-814 VPAPSVYPTAIDFE
+814 
-828 EDAYEV
+828 
-834 GVGETATIIPTFT
+834 PTF
-847 PSNTNETALTWKS
+847 K
-860 SDVTKA
+860 
-866 TVTSSGVVTGIS
+866 
-878 EGTVEIT
+878 
-885 ATSVEKPNVKKTVTV
+885 
-900 TVKNKNVALESIAAD
+900 
-915 PESVKIPVGQT
+915 
-926 ATVNLTFTPT
+926 
-936 DATNKTVVWTTSN
+936 
-949 SAVATVSDGVIS
+949 
-961 SVAAGTCTITAT
+961 
-973 SEENENIKV
+973 
-982 EIPVEVENICV
+982 
-993 TSITLAESAITI
+993 
-1005 DVDSEEDVY
+1005 
-1014 VVVESYETNYETTPS
+1014 
-1029 FNFESS
+1029 FESS
-1035 DRTIVRVDGEGSLTP
+1035 DESIVKIYADGSL
-1050 RKVGDAIVTV
+1050 RIKKAGTV
-1060 TANDACAKSV
+1060 TITVTSND
-1070 ECAVSITKAS
+1070 ECGASATCEITIEEATIA
-1080 VPVTG
+1080 VTG
-1085 VSLDKTTLTLTEGE
+1085 VTLNKTTLELTEGE
-1099 TATLVA
+1099 TATLAA
-1105 TVAPDDATEKSVTW
+1105 TVAPDDATDKSVTW

-1124 KAATVDNNGKVTAVA
+1124 QAATVDNNGKVTAVG
-1139 AGSATITVKTTDGEK
+1139 AGSAVITVTTVDGGK
-1154 TATCEVTVEAAVV
+1154 TATCEVTVNAAVV

-1305 TAKAQGEANITVTTT
+1305 TAKVQGEANITVTTT

-1397 CVITAKCVADE
+1397 CVITAKCVANE

-1483 AVITVKTEDGG
+1483 AVITVKTEDGD

-1560 KVTAVGAGSATI
+1560 KVTAVGAGPATI

-1684 TLNGNAISLKVDET
+1684 TLNSNAISLKVDET

-1771 AIELN
+1771 SIEL
-1776 FTELELKVGGGKEI
+1776 TPSELTIKVGGSGRI
-1790 KATVKYSDGSSSTK
+1790 KAKVIYSDGSESTK
-1804 EAVVWTTDNSDAI
+1804 EKI
-1817 DLDEGWVD
+1817 DWDWDEDVLDFDDGYID
-1825 ALEEGVANV
+1825 YASQEGVTNV

-1963 ILPGDAAQ
+1963 ILPADAAQ

-2205 FNDAEPGGSSVV
+2205 FNDSEPGGSSTV

-2224 APFEMSTPG
+2224 APFEMSAPG

-2263 NFKEPAGKAFDMSGS
+2263 NFKEPAGKAFDMTGS

-2412 ALTSAITKAQGVVDD
+2412 ALTAAIAKGQSVVDD
-2427 NTLEHQTQIDAA
+2427 ATLEHQTQIDAA
-2439 VIEMNA
+2439 VIELNA

-2481 GNEEGKYLVGS
+2481 GNEEGKYLAGS

-2514 AEVNSATTALSDAI
+2514 ADVNSATAALSDAI
-2528 DVFLASKYVPGV
+2528 EVFLNSKYIPGV
-2540 VNKTALKTAITEANS
+2540 VNKNALKNAITEANT
-2555 LYSSAVEGTQKGNY
+2555 LYGSAVEGTKKGNY
-2569 PAGSKSTLYS
+2569 PVGSKSTLYS
-2579 AIISAQVVSG
+2579 AIIAAQVVSG

-2602 AALQAAIELFKSLVI
+2602 ATLQAAIATFRALEI
-2617 TVDKSVL
+2617 TVDKSIL
-2624 VQTIATA
+2624 EQTITNA
-2631 NTELA
+2631 NAELA

-2654 TAFTG
+2654 TSFLG
-2659 AIADAENIRDNA
+2659 AISDAENIRDNA
-2671 GAKQGSI
+2671 SAKQVSI
-2678 DAAVLLLKEAIE
+2678 DAAVSLLQTAIE

-2696 IPGLVDISELEA
+2696 IPGLVDISELQA
-2708 LIAEAD
+2708 LIDEAD

-2749 DADNVM
+2749 DPDNVT

-2762 DAIEEFKKA
+2762 EAIEEFKKA
-2771 KAEHPDEIDAIDDVT
+2771 KAAHPDEIDAIDDVNV
-2786 TISLS
+2786 ISLS
-2791 AYPNPCTTSIQISAG
+2791 AYPNPCTTTIQISAG

-2828 DTEASISVSTIKC
+2828 DTEVTISVSAIKC

-2852 GTVGTVRFVKQ
+2852 GTVGTIRFVKK

>member
-1 MKKYIL
+1 MKKYVIKL
-7 NVVALIVSV
+7 VTLLVSV
-16 VMCNG
+16 VLCNG
-21 VFAAGGINTG
+21 AFAQINSG

-49 TNLPSGGTYG
+49 TNLPTGGTYG

-85 KFDDGSSTVSE
+85 KFDDGNSTVSE

-105 VYADDKDLFD
+105 VYADDKGLFD

-138 SGVTGSNGA
+138 SGVTGQNGA

-400 PPSVSTAETDA
+400 PPSVSSAETDA

-461 LSTPP
+461 LSTSP

-522 GIWFSFDDSPDQSK
+522 GIWFSFNDSPDQEK

-555 LQMSS
+555 LQMDS
-560 PGYDGTGYAVHATYK
+560 PGYDRTGYAVHATYK

-665 PTWGKAIDF
+665 PTWGKAVDF

-760 PGIAS
+760 PGDAS

-866 TVTSSGVVTGIS
+866 TVSSSGVVTGIS

-885 ATSVEKPNVKKTVTV
+885 ATSVEKTNVKKTVTV

-949 SAVATVSDGVIS
+949 SAVATVADGVIS

-1035 DRTIVRVDGEGSLTP
+1035 DRTIVRVDSEGLLTP
-1050 RKVGDAIVTV
+1050 RNVGDAIVTV

-1085 VSLDKTTLTLTEGE
+1085 VSLDKTTLTLTEGDN
-1099 TATLVA
+1099 ASLVA
-1105 TVAPDDATEKSVTW
+1105 TVAPDDASDKSVSW
-1119 STSND
+1119 ESS
-1124 KAATVDNNGKVTAVA
+1124 APAIATVDQTGKVTAVA

-1154 TATCEVTVEAAVV
+1154 TATCEVTVNAAVV
-1167 AVTGVSLDKTTAEM
+1167 AVTGVTLDKTTSAM
-1181 LVGGDDLQLV
+1181 LVGGDDLQLT
-1191 ATVAPADATNK
+1191 ATVAPDDATNK
-1202 EVEWSTSNSKIATVD
+1202 NVTWTSSNDKIATVD
-1217 ETGKVTAVAAGSVT
+1217 QTGKVTAVAAGTAT
-1231 ITATTKDGG
+1231 ITVTTEDGG
-1240 KTASCT
+1240 KTATCVVT
-1246 ITVTVPVSGVTL
+1246 TTVPVASVTL
-1258 DATTKTV
+1258 DQTSATL
-1265 VEGDQFDLV
+1265 VEGDQLDLV
-1274 ATVAPD
+1274 ATITPD
-1280 NATDKTVTWS
+1280 NATEQGVTWS
-1290 SDNETVAIVNGSGTV
+1290 SDKEDIAIVNGSGKV
-1305 TAKAQGEANITVTTT
+1305 TAKAPGVAVITVTTV
-1320 DGSKTATCKVTV
+1320 DGSKTATCQITV
-1332 EKKIILPTTI
+1332 EKKIILPASI
-1342 SMAAS
+1342 SMATS
-1347 LGFVDGGDPQTLT
+1347 LGFVDGGEAQTLT

-1368 DDKTIVWS
+1368 DDKSIEWTS
-1376 SSDETVATVVDGVV
+1376 SNDAVATVVDGVV

-1397 CVITAKCVADE
+1397 CVITAKCVADK

-1431 QSTLEITEGEHASLK
+1431 QATLEITEGEHASLK
-1446 ATVTPPDATNQNLIW
+1446 ATVTPADATNQNLIW
-1461 SSDAEAIATVEN
+1461 SSDADAIATVEN
-1473 GVVNAVKAGS
+1473 GVVSAVKAGS
-1483 AVITVKTEDGG
+1483 AVITVKTEDGD

-1506 VIAVEGVTLDKETAD
+1506 VIAVEGVTLDKESAD
-1521 LTVGGDITLVAT
+1521 LTVGGDITLTAT
-1533 VKPAE
+1533 VKPDD
-1538 ATNKEVTW
+1538 ATDTEVSWT
-1546 STSDD
+1546 TSND
-1551 KVATVDANG
+1551 KVTTVDGG
-1560 KVTAVGAGSATI
+1560 KVTAVGAGDAII

-1584 CKVTVTNAVVAVTG
+1584 CKVTVTNAV
-1598 VSLDKN
+1598 
-1604 TLSLTEGE
+1604 
-1612 TATLVATVAPE
+1612 
-1623 NATNKKV
+1623 
-1630 TWSSDDASVDVDQN
+1630 
-1644 GKVTAKSAGSATI
+1644 
-1657 TVETEDGDFF
+1657 
-1667 DQCEVTVVA
+1667 
-1676 GTIAVTGV
+1676 IAVTGV
-1684 TLNGNAISLKVDET
+1684 TLDKESAELTIGQTLKLAAV
-1698 ATLVATVAPENAT
+1698 VAPENAS
-1711 NKNVTWSSD
+1711 NKNITWSSD
-1720 APSIASVDQNG
+1720 ASAIAKVDQTG
-1731 KITAHAEGSATITVE
+1731 TVTAVAEGSATITVE
-1746 TEDGDGEIYAQCE
+1746 TEDGEFFATCDVTVVAGTVAVSGVTVTPTSVSLKVDETASLKATVEPAEATDKTVSWSSSAPEIASVDDNGTITAHAEGSATITVTTTDGKKTATCA

-1776 FTELELKVGGGKEI
+1776 LTELELKVGGGKEI
-1790 KATVKYSDGSSSTK
+1790 KATVKYSDGTSSTK
-1804 EAVVWTTDNSDAI
+1804 EDVVWTTDNPDAI

-1825 ALEEGVANV
+1825 AIEVGVANV

-1844 CVVTVISNIT
+1844 CVVTVISNV
-1854 TVAVT
+1854 TVVNVT
-1859 GVTLNKTEA
+1859 GVSLNKTEA
-1868 SITKTGSLT
+1868 SITKNGSLT

-1887 TNKNITWKSSDES
+1887 TNKNVAWSSSDET
-1900 VATVSDGA
+1900 VATVDDGV

-1916 TIITVTTEDGEKTAT
+1916 TTITVTTEDGKKTAT
-1931 CTVTITDVLATNII
+1931 CEVTITDVLATNII

-1963 ILPGDAAQ
+1963 ILPVDAAQ

-1990 VTAIAAGT
+1990 VTAVAAGT
-1998 ANITATTADGTELTS
+1998 ANITATTTDGTNLTS
-2013 DPCVVTVSNIKVS
+2013 DPCVVTVSNVKV
-2026 TVSLAQESAIVRI
+2026 TAVDLAQESAVVRV
-2039 GSSITLTATVSPDNA
+2039 GASVTLSATVSPESA

-2062 SAKDFATVADGVVT
+2062 SSKDFATVADGVVT

-2107 ALQTEIANGNDALA
+2107 DLQTEIANGNAALS
-2121 SAVEGTEIGTYKQ
+2121 SAVEGTEIGTYKV
-2134 GSKAIFSAAIATA
+2134 GSKSTFSSAIATA

-2158 SQIDMALSTLKA
+2158 AQIDMALSTLKA

-2205 FNDAEPGGSSVV
+2205 FNDSEPGGSSVV
-2217 TPLSTAS
+2217 TPLSSEA

-2244 YVLSGHDDLGYNAF
+2244 YVLNGHDALGYNAF
-2258 VGMGL
+2258 VGMGM

-2284 MKNDS
+2284 MKNES
-2289 NVYIEVEETGIEDA
+2289 NVYFEIEMVGIEDA
-2303 CDYYVYITE
+2303 CDYYVYITD
-2312 IHKEWTLIELSWSDF
+2312 IHKDWTLIELSWSDF

-2335 VPWDLSK
+2335 VAWDVSK

-2355 EAGQVWIDEVKILG
+2355 EAGQVWIDDVKILG

-2388 DAQEFLD
+2388 EAQEFLD

-2412 ALTSAITKAQGVVDD
+2412 ALTAAIAKGQSVVDD
-2427 NTLEHQTQIDAA
+2427 ATLEHQTQVDAA
-2439 VIEMNA
+2439 VIELNA

-2481 GNEEGKYLVGS
+2481 GNEEGKYLAGS
-2492 KATLKAAIDEATAV
+2492 KATLKAAIDEATSV

-2514 AEVNSATTALSDAI
+2514 ADVNSATTTLSNAI
-2528 DVFLASKYVPGV
+2528 EVFLNSKYIPGV
-2540 VNKTALKTAITEANS
+2540 VNKAALKNAIDEANT
-2555 LYSSAVEGTQKGNY
+2555 LYASAAEGTKKGNY
-2569 PAGSKSTLYS
+2569 PVGSKSTLYS
-2579 AIISAQVVSG
+2579 AIIAAQVVSG

-2602 AALQAAIELFKSLVI
+2602 ATLQAAIATFRALEI

-2624 VQTIATA
+2624 EQTITTA
-2631 NTELA
+2631 NAELA

-2654 TAFTG
+2654 TAFLG
-2659 AIADAENIRDNA
+2659 AISDAENIRDNA
-2671 GAKQGSI
+2671 SAKQVSI
-2678 DAAVLLLKEAIE
+2678 DAAVSLLKTAID

-2696 IPGLVDISELEA
+2696 IPGLVDISELQA
-2708 LIAEAD
+2708 LIDEAD

-2749 DADNVM
+2749 DPDNVT
-2755 AIMTRLS
+2755 AIMNRLS

-2771 KAEHPDEIDAIDDVT
+2771 KAAHPDEIDAIDDVNV
-2786 TISLS
+2786 ISLS
-2791 AYPNPCTTSIQISAG
+2791 AYPNPCTTTIQISAG
-2806 KEIASVAIVN
+2806 KEIASIAIVN

-2828 DTEASISVSTIKC
+2828 DTETTIAVSAIKC

-2852 GTVGTVRFVKQ
+2852 GTVETIRFVKK